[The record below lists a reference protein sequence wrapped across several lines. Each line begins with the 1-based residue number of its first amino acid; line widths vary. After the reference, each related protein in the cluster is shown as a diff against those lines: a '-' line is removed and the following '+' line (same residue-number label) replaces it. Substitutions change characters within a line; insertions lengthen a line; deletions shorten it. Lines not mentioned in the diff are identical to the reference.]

1 MDTMALRNSTAD
13 SESKSSFIPFAFVVI
28 VVDARV
34 VDEAVVECEPV
45 NADGAGSPLAL
56 SFRRESKVGWS
67 ALVEGKP
74 IPLANMKLAEV
85 DKSLVVDEATLV
97 SEIC

>member
-1 MDTMALRNSTAD
+1 MALRNSTAD

-34 VDEAVVECEPV
+34 VDEAVVAV